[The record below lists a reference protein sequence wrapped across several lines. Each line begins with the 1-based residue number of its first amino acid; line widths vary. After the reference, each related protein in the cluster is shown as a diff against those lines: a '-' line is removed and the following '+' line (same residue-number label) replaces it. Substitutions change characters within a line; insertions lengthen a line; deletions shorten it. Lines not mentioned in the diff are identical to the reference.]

1 MEYGTFTGKLTDEKD
16 EKDVKGKICLNC
28 GIKYDYNSFECNKNK
43 NKKIHCNICKS
54 CLTVLKCNNK
64 KQGNM
69 CKYILY
75 MHPKKNTVEY
85 IHLAQYWAK
94 CRQHFIGIYS
104 GNTAS
109 MYPFHISLTS
119 WMNHET
125 AEKIRIICRKEFSN
139 MGKLADLKK
148 FYYPKDQIDSS
159 FLGVG
164 FVSEILAKK
173 MKKFEKFP
181 VKNGIHLTLYY
192 FSERIGSDIIIEN
205 NDKKNNIIKA
215 NKLLDLP
222 PLDTWSDEFTIILWK
237 TDNCLQWEIV
247 EEF

>member
-1 MEYGTFTGKLTDEKD
+1 
-16 EKDVKGKICLNC
+16 
-28 GIKYDYNSFECNKNK
+28 
-43 NKKIHCNICKS
+43 
-54 CLTVLKCNNK
+54 
-64 KQGNM
+64 
-69 CKYILY
+69 
-75 MHPKKNTVEY
+75 
-85 IHLAQYWAK
+85 
-94 CRQHFIGIYS
+94 
-104 GNTAS
+104 
-109 MYPFHISLTS
+109 
-119 WMNHET
+119 
-125 AEKIRIICRKEFSN
+125 
-139 MGKLADLKK
+139 
-148 FYYPKDQIDSS
+148 
-159 FLGVG
+159 
-164 FVSEILAKK
+164 